1 MNRFFTEDIAGDTA
15 RITGEDVKHIS
26 RVLRLH
32 VGEQIAVCD
41 GRANEYIGEIISISD
56 AEVRCRVGEAQP
68 SLTESRVRVTLFQGL
83 PKSGKMETIVQK
95 CVELGIDTV
104 VPTLLSRCVAVPTR
118 DFEKKRIRYQR
129 VAEEAAKQ
137 SRRGIIPNVTG
148 VVRVQDIDCAAFDT
162 VLVAYEDEH
171 ATTLKEVLRAGVGER
186 IAIVIGP
193 EGGFEESEIDF
204 ATSCG
209 GKTVSLGKRILRTE
223 TAAVTAVGMCMLYS
237 EMNSGEKE

>member
-1 MNRFFTEDIAGDTA
+1 MNRFFTEDIAGNTA

-26 RVLRLH
+26 RVLRLR
-32 VGEQIAVCD
+32 VGERIAVCD
-41 GRANEYIGEIISISD
+41 GRANEYIGEILSISD
-56 AEVRCRVGEAQP
+56 AEVLCRVGEAQP

-148 VVRVQDIDCAAFDT
+148 VVRVQDIDCTAFDT

-193 EGGFEESEIDF
+193 EGGLEASEV
-204 ATSCG
+204 AMLCG
-209 GKTVSLGKRILRTE
+209 KGAKTVSLGTRILRTE
-223 TAAVTAVGMCMLYS
+223 TAGMAMLAQILY
-237 EMNSGEKE
+237 ELD

>member
-1 MNRFFTEDIAGDTA
+1 MNRFFTGDIAGNTA

-26 RVLRLH
+26 RVLRLRA
-32 VGEQIAVCD
+32 GEQIAICD
-41 GRANEYIGEIISISD
+41 GRAQEYIGEILSVSD
-56 AEVRCRVGEAQP
+56 AEVLCRVGEAQP

-137 SRRGIIPNVTG
+137 SRRGIIPTVTG
-148 VVRVQDIDCAAFDT
+148 VVKVQDIDCTAFDT
-162 VLVAYEDEH
+162 VLVAYEDERG
-171 ATTLKEVLRAGVGER
+171 TTLKEVLRGGVGER

-193 EGGFEESEIDF
+193 EGGLEASEVELLRSRG
-204 ATSCG
+204 A
-209 GKTVSLGKRILRTE
+209 KTVSLGARILRTE
-223 TAAVTAVGMCMLYS
+223 TAGMAMLAQILY
-237 EMNSGEKE
+237 ELD

>member
-1 MNRFFTEDIAGDTA
+1 MNRFFTSDIAGTTA

-26 RVLRLH
+26 RVLRLR

-41 GRANEYIGEIISISD
+41 GRATEYIGEITSITD
-56 AEVRCRVGEAQP
+56 AEVLCTLSAPQP

-104 VPTLLSRCVAVPTR
+104 VPTLLARCVAVPTR

-129 VAEEAAKQ
+129 VALEAAKQ
-137 SRRGIIPNVTG
+137 SRRGIIPAVTG
-148 VVRVQDIDCAAFDT
+148 VVKAQDIDCDAFDT

-171 ATTLKEVLRAGVGER
+171 ATTLKQALREDVGER
-186 IAIVIGP
+186 IGIVIGP
-193 EGGFEESEIDF
+193 EGGLEPSEV
-204 ATSCG
+204 AMLRERG
-209 GKTVSLGKRILRTE
+209 AKTVSLGSRILRTE
-223 TAAVTAVGMCMLYS
+223 TAGMAMLAQVLY
-237 EMNSGEKE
+237 ELE

>member
-1 MNRFFTEDIAGDTA
+1 MNRFFTEDIAGNTA

-26 RVLRLH
+26 RVLRLR

-41 GRANEYIGEIISISD
+41 GRANEYIGEITSISD
-56 AEVRCRVGEAQP
+56 AEVLCRVGEAQP

-148 VVRVQDIDCAAFDT
+148 VVRVQDIDCTAFDT

-193 EGGFEESEIDF
+193 EGGLEASEV
-204 ATSCG
+204 AMLCG
-209 GKTVSLGKRILRTE
+209 KGAKTVSLGTRILRTE
-223 TAAVTAVGMCMLYS
+223 TAGMAMLAQILY
-237 EMNSGEKE
+237 ELD